1 MYVTYCSS
9 APTTRLAPW
18 NFVSSGTDGGRSPTM
33 RLCSRANSVW
43 IAVSAMFSFART
55 SPATT
60 ARAGSPTCAPNRS
73 IGGAAAGLPR
83 ASSRGR

>member
-1 MYVTYCSS
+1 MYWIS
-9 APTTRLAPW
+9 APTRRRAISNL
-18 NFVSSGTDGGRSPTM
+18 SSVGTERGSAATM

-60 ARAGSPTCAPNRS
+60 AAAGRPIRPPMRS
-73 IGGAAAGLPR
+73 IGGAAAAAPR
-83 ASSRGR
+83 ASARGR